1 MPISRTGVLRAMVIC
16 LACRTLLPSSAPPCG
31 TPARCC
37 KEVGVFSLRDV
48 HQYAQSV
55 RLYVAKLSL
64 LVLLHLGIHFGTH
77 LEHIMVNWRRYGN
90 IFTVARHWFPAP
102 SHPHHTITT
111 FQYILQLPQTSSH
124 FSLQLPAI
132 HSYKYS
138 STALFFSTYST
149 FQKCIYQ
156 ISTMHRC

>member
-16 LACRTLLPSSAPPCG
+16 LACRTVLPSSAPPCG

-37 KEVGVFSLRDV
+37 KEVGVFSLGDV
-48 HQYAQSV
+48 HQCAQSV
-55 RLYVAKLSL
+55 RLYVAKLSS
-64 LVLLHLGIHFGTH
+64 LVLLHLRIHFGTH
-77 LEHIMVNWRRYGN
+77 LEHIMANWCRYGN

-124 FSLQLPAI
+124 FSLQLAAI

-138 STALFFSTYST
+138 STALFFFTHST
-149 FQKCIYQ
+149 FQKCACRFPTIR
-156 ISTMHRC
+156 RC

>member
-1 MPISRTGVLRAMVIC
+1 MPGVPHPTAIIR
-16 LACRTLLPSSAPPCG
+16 P
-31 TPARCC
+31 
-37 KEVGVFSLRDV
+37 SLRHASTV
-48 HQYAQSV
+48 LQRGRCVFARSRSQCAQSV
-55 RLYVAKLSL
+55 RLYVAKLSS
-64 LVLLHLGIHFGTH
+64 LVLPHLGIHFGTH
-77 LEHIMVNWRRYGN
+77 LEHIMVNWCRYGN

-138 STALFFSTYST
+138 STAFFSFTHST
-149 FQKCIYQ
+149 FQKCACRFP
-156 ISTMHRC
+156 TLRHC